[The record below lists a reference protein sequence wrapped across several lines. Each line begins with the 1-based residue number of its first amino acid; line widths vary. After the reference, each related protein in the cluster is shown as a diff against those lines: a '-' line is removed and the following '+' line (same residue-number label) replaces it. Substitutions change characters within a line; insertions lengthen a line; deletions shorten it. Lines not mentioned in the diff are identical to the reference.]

1 MNMPQLAESVFGRQP
16 EDPIIGEVRL
26 IASGYAA
33 DDIIGAA
40 RHLEGCYRVDSVLF
54 KANKIDSCYCTSG
67 KSPNTG
73 TGFLSRNMNDLL
85 QATGSHYHRCLW
97 KLTI

>member
-1 MNMPQLAESVFGRQP
+1 MPQLAESVFGRQP

-33 DDIIGAA
+33 DDIIRSSAA
-40 RHLEGCYRVDSVLF
+40 SGGVATALIAHLF

-67 KSPNTG
+67 KAQIQGLAFYPEMLMIYCRQQVRIIT
-73 TGFLSRNMNDLL
+73 
-85 QATGSHYHRCLW
+85 RCLW